1 VSLCQATLSI
11 GPYLLLKV
19 QFQHHNC
26 SPDVPGLEP
35 ENERLDQ
42 QDVGTELPL
51 SITAERRSSHKL
63 SFRCMEFSETQSV
76 TLLMLG
82 NPIYRGSIRCS
93 GLGLHT
99 RVSSK
104 RGSRKLSIAP
114 VLMAR
119 PVLLYPSPPLY
130 SLL

>member
-19 QFQHHNC
+19 QFQHHHY

-51 SITAERRSSHKL
+51 SMNCRE
-63 SFRCMEFSETQSV
+63 EVFSETELPV
-76 TLLMLG
+76 YGILG
-82 NPIYRGSIRCS
+82 NSICD
-93 GLGLHT
+93 T
-99 RVSSK
+99 TDA
-104 RGSRKLSIAP
+104 RKPYI
-114 VLMAR
+114 
-119 PVLLYPSPPLY
+119 
-130 SLL
+130 